1 MLLAEQPGP
10 SQVVPSVVLFLWDY
24 APARL
29 FFEPG
34 PQPEA
39 RPHSDSE
46 PESEPEAGEPESE
59 ASSPHDGATAP

>member
-1 MLLAEQPGP
+1 MLLAEQSGP

-39 RPHSDSE
+39 GPHSDSE
-46 PESEPEAGEPESE
+46 SESEAGEPESE